1 MKLPDIAYK
10 GVKPLE
16 PTDNLL
22 KGNPSFSLL
31 DLKDFVDRGNK
42 LFLEGYDSDL
52 SSLIETRAST
62 QSVSE
67 RWGRGLKKAGANAG
81 SILAGGSV
89 FMFDLAKMLVS
100 DGDKSFFEA
109 VIDSEGQQ
117 AIDSWADEVR
127 ENNKHYLTQA
137 QQDYSTAQKLYKKD
151 SGFWSDHFLGAVGFL
166 AGTVASQYLN
176 FGVGSLLSKAAKS
189 LSPIRKTIK
198 QASTRL
204 ANTARADEIITK
216 LAGNNVNIS
225 DTLKKLGNVTLS
237 TLTNTA
243 GESAL
248 EARGYKE
255 HATKELINQF
265 KQINF
270 REPNEQELKVINDQI
285 NSAGNSVFALNM
297 VTVGLSNAIMF
308 GKVLGQGTRVGRLA
322 EKYGLRTGDTLGG
335 LNKNLLNKARRKILG
350 GVDITDGTAAV
361 KMTGLQ
367 KKTRAAATFLGR
379 GLSEGAEEGLQ
390 YAYETG
396 AIDYLLSNNNL
407 EALDNISLI
416 GGVTNK
422 GFAEAF
428 GTQEGLEQV
437 LVGALLGWFGL
448 PIITKGGLQES
459 IGILRGKDDYTKN
472 LTDLAVQYNQNPE
485 TGLHQNLASAV
496 REHEFG
502 QRRMNAQ
509 DLMTMH
515 DNRAAQTFS
524 FFNSRN
530 NLNVLNE
537 EVDRISDTILNM
549 SNEDFLNTYSK
560 DKTIEN
566 VEEAKKEL
574 VDALK
579 DSAKSFN
586 NAHKAAKRLNND
598 NYETQQDKDY
608 VDGLA
613 FLTYNIQDL
622 DLREGQIAENIKKI
636 MPSFNE
642 NLAKLA
648 DELNTDIKIKSED
661 LDKAKNNLEDVQ
673 SKIIKENERLTN
685 VKDEAERDKIMESI
699 SYLSGVE
706 TELTAEVNGLKNILA
721 NSIKGS
727 LKKNIQSVINKTKG
741 LEYANDPDAYIDT
754 ISDVL
759 KQQSKVGS
767 IIEDNTNTRLE
778 FEKLYQEV
786 IDLGRIAKK
795 RQSLIAQYN
804 LFSANPD
811 ALLETTEALRGAV
824 NERFKFDLIKQH
836 LLDKKAK
843 EEGLYDKATFSDAMR
858 DLAAI
863 LHIEETYFKDQ
874 SKDVESYALG
884 TALNKDN
891 EIKGFA
897 IVKYVNG
904 DKHIY
909 EVEKNEGSETHT
921 IVQDGIDITN
931 VNEILANN
939 VEESSETFTI
949 NEIIDTK
956 WTPFKEILLNKIP
969 VEESDFVDIIN
980 NLNTVLK
987 LKGVDTP
994 IAEIK
999 DSKLNIGVEEIE
1011 LSVDNYSQIAIKLQT
1026 VLEDVLKLSDEQELD
1041 NFKTVLNT
1049 LYPGEYSD
1057 AKIIHFSNDK
1067 TDIDSDYYNS
1077 IRQYYQ
1083 DNTAMLVQLIAKKY
1097 PPVQVLEE
1105 INNAKAPI
1113 DLPVYLEDQVITEND
1128 YFTELGRRLRNSED
1142 YVDKADEEFT
1152 EPNTENTSGK
1162 PDEIKPTKES
1172 LDELTGVSSEEII
1185 NEGDD
1190 SLGAN
1195 LNIPKNVASYARRN
1209 IAELFTG
1216 GLAQETHDKASALI
1230 NKIRRSDVEPTF
1242 RLRFSSKAKLDSVPH
1257 KVRINGEIK
1266 ESNEV
1271 KHARGFT
1278 VGDST
1283 YFFHLQ
1289 LLDPETEVFIDI
1301 GQMVDVERFV
1311 DMQDNP
1317 LDMTVYEN
1325 IKKVYPDID
1334 ESDLEGV
1341 SNIAKA
1347 FQEFKATVVDYII
1360 NNPEAEDSIDSS
1372 TLTDIFNTS
1381 GIKMDKSSLLEY
1393 AFVDDKDKN
1402 KVRQLASEFPEAFS
1416 ILGNYP
1422 PDLYGI
1428 DAKEDGTNTPVKV
1441 LPYIS
1446 NGNLV
1451 NTFGVVNGKLEILPV
1466 TKADRDKI
1474 RQIVKQRQARNNENY
1489 HAILITDKDGYK
1501 SVDINTPGLGVQAI
1515 DAINAELTDL
1525 LLNNVAN
1532 FKGSEI
1538 GNFGTFTISPKTEIR
1553 SAESTAID
1561 VEIDD
1566 TVNRFDA
1573 KPEDDQIFIKANKY
1587 GGERSWA
1594 EISLIRR
1601 INTPQGKLF
1610 STPIKFKFN
1619 KNPQNKIEL
1628 SLTVGLQRSG
1638 VYQIY
1643 DEIDIVQVMQ
1653 DINKIL
1659 NDNKE
1664 DVNLIFSTIET
1675 VEVIKEGS
1683 KQKYENVKVTNPE
1696 SLQID
1701 KVESLSIRNKA
1712 ADLANYIVVMM
1723 RNDVANTVVKDGK
1736 RLIPNIYY
1744 AEFDLKTPEDTS
1756 IIDKDDYAESFE
1768 EDTDYDTQT
1777 EPKPQAEPEF
1787 ESEGADVGFQQ
1798 KMDKQ
1803 LEEDIDAGLPY
1814 SIGQPTNKYK
1824 ELGVDI
1830 DTLLKD
1836 GTVKYTDET
1845 GTECAKAGMSSAKF
1859 TAGSKWSLVKDL
1871 KNMPTHEQGGVDL
1884 IFKDGGY
1891 LYKGNKIKAEDG
1903 LVISSD
1909 PPNKILAKLNPKNWG
1924 VKDYTDK
1931 GNFDS
1936 AYSSARKAGKKEF
1949 MWNNKRYSSDIDRDR
1964 TQNSF
1969 NLSEEE
1975 RKKIYNSINPTGYPD
1990 AEIFPGI
1997 KRYITGELVPEEDII
2012 DDRKGW
2018 TPNQDSWAFF
2028 MGLPQINNTVTESKY
2043 KPSISKNENS
2053 KYYTIRNAYPNFNE
2067 IVIKDASNAL
2077 NSDNTK
2083 SGVTSSFTPLENVK
2097 YSKGKDERGDFY
2109 SIYDIYDFSIPFEN
2123 KIGKPYDIYDRVYYK
2138 DYGDGNKKPM
2148 YYTDEELNEL
2158 NLDEKN
2164 FDTLALQKEL
2174 SNRGYKLSEST
2185 KKDGFFDGI
2194 YGEETKQALL
2204 DWQTKNKKN

>member
-10 GVKPLE
+10 GLQPLK
-16 PTDNLL
+16 PTDDLL

-67 RWGRGLKKAGANAG
+67 RWARGLKKAGANAG
-81 SILAGGSV
+81 SILASGPI
-89 FMFDLAKMLVS
+89 FMFDLSKLLVS
-100 DGDKSFFEA
+100 NGEKSFFEA

-127 ENNKHYLTQA
+127 ENNKHYLTQE
-137 QQDYSTAQKLYKKD
+137 QQNYSTKQKLFNRD

-176 FGVGSLLSKAAKS
+176 FGFGSLLSKASKALK
-189 LSPIRKTIK
+189 PIRKTIK

-204 ANTARADEIITK
+204 ANTARADEIITR

-270 REPNEQELKVINDQI
+270 REPNEQELQAITNQI

-335 LNKNLLNKARRKILG
+335 LTKNVFNKARKKIYG
-350 GVDITDGTAAV
+350 GIDITDGAAAV

-396 AIDYLLSNNNL
+396 AIDYLLANNNL
-407 EALDNISLI
+407 EALDNISLLS
-416 GGVTNK
+416 GVTNK

-448 PIITKGGLQES
+448 PGITKGGLQES
-459 IGILRGKDDYTKN
+459 LGILRGTDDYTKR

-496 REHEFG
+496 KEHEFG

-530 NLNVLNE
+530 NLDVLNE

-560 DKTIEN
+560 DKTIDN

-579 DSAKSFN
+579 DSAKSFK
-586 NAHKAAKRLNND
+586 NAHKAAKRLNNN

-622 DLREGQIAENIKKI
+622 DLRESQIVENIQKI

-642 NLAKLA
+642 NLAKLFN
-648 DELNTDIKIKSED
+648 ELNDDIKVKSERI
-661 LDKAKNNLEDVQ
+661 DKAKQNLEEVNAR
-673 SKIIKENERLTN
+673 IVEENNKLPKT
-685 VKDEAERDKIMESI
+685 KDEAERNKIIDEI
-699 SYLSGVE
+699 TYLSAVE
-706 TELTAEVNGLKNILA
+706 SELTAELNGLKNILI
-721 NSIKGS
+721 NPIKDS

-741 LEYANDPDAYIDT
+741 VEYSNDPDTFIET
-754 ISDVL
+754 ISESL
-759 KQQSKVGS
+759 KQQARVGS
-767 IIEDNTNTRLE
+767 LIEDNTDTNIE

-804 LFSANPD
+804 LFSANPE
-811 ALLETTEALRGAV
+811 ALIETTEALKSAI
-824 NERFKFDLIKQH
+824 NERYKFDLIKQH
-836 LLDKKAK
+836 ILDKKAK
-843 EEGLYDKATFSDAMR
+843 EEGLYDKATFSEAMR
-858 DLAAI
+858 DLATLLEA
-863 LHIEETYFKDQ
+863 EETYYKDP
-874 SKDVESYALG
+874 SKDVESYAIG
-884 TALNKDN
+884 TAQTKDN
-891 EIKGFA
+891 KTKGFA

-909 EVEKNEGSETHT
+909 EIERDASSETYS
-921 IVQDGIDITN
+921 IVQNGIDITN
-931 VNEILANN
+931 VNEILSNN
-939 VEESSETFTI
+939 IEESTETFTI

-956 WTPFKEILLNKIP
+956 WTPFKELLINKIP
-969 VEESDFVDIIN
+969 VDETDFVNIVN
-980 NLNTVLK
+980 NLNTVLS
-987 LKGVDTP
+987 LKGIVTP
-994 IAEIK
+994 LAEVK
-999 DSKLNIGVEEIE
+999 DNKITIGVDEIE
-1011 LSVDNYSQIAIKLQT
+1011 LSIDNYPQIVTDLQKALDD
-1026 VLEDVLKLSDEQELD
+1026 VLELSDEQELD
-1041 NFKTVLNT
+1041 NFKIVLNT
-1049 LYPGEYSD
+1049 QYPSEYSD
-1057 AKIIHFSNDK
+1057 IKIIHFSNDI
-1067 TDIDSDYYNS
+1067 TGIDSDYYNNL
-1077 IRQYYQ
+1077 RQYYEE
-1083 DNTAMLVQLIAKKY
+1083 NTAMLVQLIAKKY
-1097 PPVQVLEE
+1097 PPEQVLKE

-1113 DLPVYLEDQVITEND
+1113 DLPLYLEDQVITEND

-1142 YVDKADEEFT
+1142 YVNKTDEEITTPDT
-1152 EPNTENTSGK
+1152 EDTNGK
-1162 PDEIKPTKES
+1162 PNQITPKIQS
-1172 LDELTGVSSEEII
+1172 LSDLTGLPSEESTEEEL
-1185 NEGDD
+1185 EGGQD
-1190 SLGAN
+1190 N
-1195 LNIPKNVASYARRN
+1195 LEIPRNVSSYARRN

-1216 GLAQETHDKASALI
+1216 SLSQEAHDKASLLI
-1230 NKIRRSDVEPTF
+1230 NKIRRSDIEPTF
-1242 RLRFSSKAKLDSVPH
+1242 RLRLSSKAKLDSVPH
-1257 KVRINGEIK
+1257 KVKINGEIK
-1266 ESNEV
+1266 ESKEV

-1278 VGDST
+1278 FGDST
-1283 YFFHLQ
+1283 YFLHLQ

-1311 DMQDNP
+1311 DMQNVP

-1341 SNIAKA
+1341 SSIAKA
-1347 FQEFKATVVDYII
+1347 FQQFKASVAQYIA
-1360 NNPEAEDSIDSS
+1360 NNPDMDDSIDSA
-1372 TLTDIFNTS
+1372 TLTDIFNIS
-1381 GIKMDKSSLLEY
+1381 GIKMDNSSLLEY
-1393 AFVDDKDKN
+1393 AFVEDKDKN
-1402 KVRQLASEFPEAFS
+1402 KVKQLAAEFPEAFS

-1428 DAKEDGTNTPVKV
+1428 DAKEDGTNKDVKV

-1446 NGNLV
+1446 NGRLV
-1451 NTFGVVNGKLEILPV
+1451 TTFGVVDGNLEVLSI

-1489 HAILITDKDGYK
+1489 HAILITDRDGYK

-1525 LLNNVAN
+1525 LLNNTAN
-1532 FKGSEI
+1532 FKGTEI
-1538 GNFGTFTISPKTEIR
+1538 GNFGTFSISPKTAIR
-1553 SAESTAID
+1553 NNESTTID
-1561 VEIDD
+1561 VKIGD
-1566 TVNRFDA
+1566 TVNRFVA
-1573 KPEDDQIFIKANKY
+1573 KPEDDQVFVKANKY
-1587 GGERSWA
+1587 SGERSWA
-1594 EISLIRR
+1594 EISIIRR

-1610 STPIKFKFN
+1610 STPLKFKFN
-1619 KNPQNKIEL
+1619 KNAQNKIEL

-1643 DEIDIVQVMQ
+1643 DEINITQVME

-1664 DVNLIFSTIET
+1664 DVNLVFSTIDA

-1683 KQKYENVKVTNPE
+1683 KQKYEDVTINNPE

-1712 ADLANYIVVMM
+1712 ADLTNYIVVMM

-1744 AEFDLKTPEDTS
+1744 AEFDLKTPEEIDVVY
-1756 IIDKDDYAESFE
+1756 DKDNNQYEE
-1768 EDTDYDTQT
+1768 EDMFTEYDETDEKEET
-1777 EPKPQAEPEF
+1777 EEVEIT
-1787 ESEGADVGFQQ
+1787 EVTSGT
-1798 KMDKQ
+1798 
-1803 LEEDIDAGLPY
+1803 EDINFQEQLDNKLDEDILDDIPF
-1814 SIGQPTNKYK
+1814 SIGQESNKYA
-1824 ELGVDI
+1824 EIGVDI
-1830 DTLLKD
+1830 DTLLKN

-1845 GTECAKAGMSSAKF
+1845 GTECAKAGMASSKF

-1871 KNMPTHEQGGVDL
+1871 KNMPTHEQGGVNL
-1884 IFKDGGY
+1884 TFGDGGFMVG
-1891 LYKGNKIKAEDG
+1891 KVKAEKG
-1903 LVISSD
+1903 LIIKF
-1909 PPNKILAKLNPKNWG
+1909 NK
-1924 VKDYTDK
+1924 
-1931 GNFDS
+1931 
-1936 AYSSARKAGKKEF
+1936 
-1949 MWNNKRYSSDIDRDR
+1949 
-1964 TQNSF
+1964 
-1969 NLSEEE
+1969 
-1975 RKKIYNSINPTGYPD
+1975 
-1990 AEIFPGI
+1990 
-1997 KRYITGELVPEEDII
+1997 
-2012 DDRKGW
+2012 
-2018 TPNQDSWAFF
+2018 
-2028 MGLPQINNTVTESKY
+2028 
-2043 KPSISKNENS
+2043 
-2053 KYYTIRNAYPNFNE
+2053 
-2067 IVIKDASNAL
+2067 
-2077 NSDNTK
+2077 
-2083 SGVTSSFTPLENVK
+2083 
-2097 YSKGKDERGDFY
+2097 
-2109 SIYDIYDFSIPFEN
+2109 
-2123 KIGKPYDIYDRVYYK
+2123 
-2138 DYGDGNKKPM
+2138 
-2148 YYTDEELNEL
+2148 
-2158 NLDEKN
+2158 
-2164 FDTLALQKEL
+2164 
-2174 SNRGYKLSEST
+2174 
-2185 KKDGFFDGI
+2185 
-2194 YGEETKQALL
+2194 
-2204 DWQTKNKKN
+2204 

>member
-10 GVKPLE
+10 GLQPLK
-16 PTDNLL
+16 PTDDLL

-81 SILAGGSV
+81 SILASGPI
-89 FMFDLAKMLVS
+89 FMFDLAKLLVS
-100 DGDKSFFEA
+100 NGEKSFFEA

-137 QQDYSTAQKLYKKD
+137 QQDYSTNQKLFKRD
-151 SGFWSDHFLGAVGFL
+151 SGFWSDHFLGAMGFL

-176 FGVGSLLSKAAKS
+176 FGVGSLLSKASKA
-189 LSPIRKTIK
+189 LRPIRKTIK

-270 REPNEQELKVINDQI
+270 REPNQQELQAITDQI

-335 LNKNLLNKARRKILG
+335 LSKNLLNKARRKIIG

-379 GLSEGAEEGLQ
+379 GLSEGLEEGLQ

-437 LVGALLGWFGL
+437 LVGALLGWIGL
-448 PIITKGGLQES
+448 PGITRGGLQES
-459 IGILRGKDDYTKN
+459 LGILRGTDDYTKN
-472 LTDLAVQYNQNPE
+472 LTELAVQYNQNPE

-530 NLNVLNE
+530 NLDVLNE

-549 SNEDFLNTYSK
+549 SDEDFVNTYSK
-560 DKTIEN
+560 DKTIDN

-579 DSAKSFN
+579 DSAKAFK

-622 DLREGQIAENIKKI
+622 DLRESQIAENIKKI

-648 DELNTDIKIKSED
+648 DELNDDIKIKSEE
-661 LDKAKNNLEDVQ
+661 LDKAKNNLENVQ
-673 SKIIKENERLTN
+673 SEIAKENERLVN
-685 VKDEAERDKIMESI
+685 IKDEAERDEVMQSI

-706 TELTAEVNGLKNILA
+706 TELSAEVNGLKNILTSRI
-721 NSIKGS
+721 NDS

-741 LEYANDPDAYIDT
+741 VEYANDPDAFIDT

-759 KQQSKVGS
+759 KQQSRVGS

-811 ALLETTEALRGAV
+811 ALLETTEALRRAV

-863 LHIEETYFKDQ
+863 LDIEETYFKDQ

-884 TALNKDN
+884 TAQTKDN
-891 EIKGFA
+891 ETKGFA

-909 EVEKNEGSETHT
+909 EVEKGDTSETHT
-921 IVQDGIDITN
+921 IVQDGIDIPN

-939 VEESSETFTI
+939 VEESSETFVI

-956 WTPFKEILLNKIP
+956 WTPFKEVLINKIP

-987 LKGVDTP
+987 LKGIDTP
-994 IAEIK
+994 IADIK
-999 DSKLNIGVEEIE
+999 DNKLNIGAEEIE
-1011 LSVDNYSQIAIKLQT
+1011 LSIDNYSQIATELQT

-1057 AKIIHFSNDK
+1057 VKIIHFSKNK
-1067 TDIDSDYYNS
+1067 TDIDSDYYNN

-1097 PPVQVLEE
+1097 PPAQVLEE

-1142 YVDKADEEFT
+1142 YVDKTDEEIT
-1152 EPNTENTSGK
+1152 EPDTENTSGK
-1162 PDEIKPTKES
+1162 PDKITTNES
-1172 LDELTGVSSEEII
+1172 LERLTGLSSTEI
-1185 NEGDD
+1185 NEDD
-1190 SLGAN
+1190 N
-1195 LNIPKNVASYARRN
+1195 LPPTDLEIPKNVSSYARRN

-1216 GLAQETHDKASALI
+1216 GLSQETHDKASALI
-1230 NKIRRSDVEPTF
+1230 NKIRRSDIEPTF
-1242 RLRFSSKAKLDSVPH
+1242 RLRLSSKAKLDSVPH

-1266 ESNEV
+1266 ESKEV

-1341 SNIAKA
+1341 SSIAKA
-1347 FQEFKATVVDYII
+1347 FQQFKVNAVDYIN
-1360 NNPEAEDSIDSS
+1360 NNPEEDSIDSA

-1428 DAKEDGTNTPVKV
+1428 DAKEDGTDTSVKV

-1446 NGNLV
+1446 SGRLV

-1466 TKADRDKI
+1466 TIADRNKI
-1474 RQIVKQRQARNNENY
+1474 REIVKQRQARNNENY

-1553 SAESTAID
+1553 SAESTAIN
-1561 VEIDD
+1561 VKIDD

-1619 KNPQNKIEL
+1619 KNPQNRIEL

-1643 DEIDIVQVMQ
+1643 DEIDIEQVMK

-1744 AEFDLKTPEDTS
+1744 AEFDLKTPEDTNV
-1756 IIDKDDYAESFE
+1756 IDKDDFAETYE
-1768 EDTDYDTQT
+1768 EDTDYDEQT
-1777 EPKPQAEPEF
+1777 EPESETKTKAEPEA
-1787 ESEGADVGFQQ
+1787 EPEIKSKSADLSFQE
-1798 KMDKQ
+1798 KLDA
-1803 LEEDIDAGLPY
+1803 LLDEDTDDDLPY
-1814 SIGQPTNKYK
+1814 SIGQPTNKYT

-1830 DTLLKD
+1830 DTLLKN

-1845 GTECAKAGMSSAKF
+1845 GTECAKAGMASAKF

-1871 KNMPTHEQGGVDL
+1871 KNMPTHEQGGVNL
-1884 IFKDGGY
+1884 TFGDGGFMVG
-1891 LYKGNKIKAEDG
+1891 KVKAEKG
-1903 LVISSD
+1903 LVLKS
-1909 PPNKILAKLNPKNWG
+1909 NK
-1924 VKDYTDK
+1924 
-1931 GNFDS
+1931 
-1936 AYSSARKAGKKEF
+1936 
-1949 MWNNKRYSSDIDRDR
+1949 
-1964 TQNSF
+1964 
-1969 NLSEEE
+1969 
-1975 RKKIYNSINPTGYPD
+1975 
-1990 AEIFPGI
+1990 
-1997 KRYITGELVPEEDII
+1997 
-2012 DDRKGW
+2012 
-2018 TPNQDSWAFF
+2018 
-2028 MGLPQINNTVTESKY
+2028 
-2043 KPSISKNENS
+2043 
-2053 KYYTIRNAYPNFNE
+2053 
-2067 IVIKDASNAL
+2067 
-2077 NSDNTK
+2077 
-2083 SGVTSSFTPLENVK
+2083 
-2097 YSKGKDERGDFY
+2097 
-2109 SIYDIYDFSIPFEN
+2109 
-2123 KIGKPYDIYDRVYYK
+2123 
-2138 DYGDGNKKPM
+2138 
-2148 YYTDEELNEL
+2148 
-2158 NLDEKN
+2158 
-2164 FDTLALQKEL
+2164 
-2174 SNRGYKLSEST
+2174 
-2185 KKDGFFDGI
+2185 
-2194 YGEETKQALL
+2194 
-2204 DWQTKNKKN
+2204 